1 MRQIIIDLIK
11 KTVPEKIDFDI
22 LIPDDEKYGHYS
34 TNIAFR
40 LAQKEKRN
48 PMAIAEMLKKTLL
61 KKAPLIF
68 ESIEVVKPGFV
79 NFIFSS
85 DFLHKKLR
93 EILKTGQEFGRK
105 KLPSNRSKKVQV
117 EFISAN
123 PTGPLTLANG
133 RGGFFGDVLSNV
145 LQWSGYEVERE
156 YYVNDAGNQ
165 IITFGK
171 SILAAAGFLSEEEEF
186 YKGEYIKEWAKKN
199 KKIVEEN
206 KNNPLK
212 LGQRAAEDFL
222 ALIKNSVQKKAGIYF
237 NRFTSEYY
245 DIHQKGLVEKVLKI
259 FERKGKVYKKDGALW
274 LKTTEFGDDKDRV
287 LLTSDHE
294 PTYFLA
300 DAGHYLE
307 TKERGFNQKINIL
320 GPDHYGYVKRIQAAA
335 KIIGLEKSE
344 VIITQA
350 IRLVRHGKET
360 KMSKRKGEFVTF
372 EDLIDEVG
380 SDVARFFFLMIS
392 VDTHM
397 DFDLDLARERSQKN
411 PVFYVQYA
419 YVRIKNILEKFGK
432 MSKKADLSVLKTKE
446 DLNLI
451 LNLSRFPEVL
461 EDASKDYELHR
472 LTRYAQ
478 NLSRSFH
485 NFYEKERVIGEEEK
499 VANARI
505 LLLQGAIIVF
515 KNLFEILGISA
526 PDKM

>member
-11 KTVPEKIDFDI
+11 KTVPKKIDFDV

-34 TNIAFR
+34 TNVAFR
-40 LAQKEKRN
+40 LAKEKKSD
-48 PMAIAEMLKKTLL
+48 PMATAEESKNAFLKKE
-61 KKAPLIF
+61 PFIF
-68 ESIEVVKPGFV
+68 EKIEISKPGFI
-79 NFIFSS
+79 NFSFSL
-85 DFLHKKLR
+85 DFLHKRLQ
-93 EILKTGQEFGRK
+93 EILKAGNDFGKK
-105 KLPSNRSKKVQV
+105 KLSKSKIEKVQV

-156 YYVNDAGNQ
+156 YYVNDTGNQ

-171 SILAAAGFLSEEEEF
+171 SILAAAGFLKEEEEF
-186 YKGEYIKEWAKKN
+186 YKGDYIKKWAEKN
-199 KKIVEEN
+199 KKIIEEN

-222 ALIKNSVQKKAGIYF
+222 KLIKKAVQDKARIRF
-237 NRFTSEYY
+237 DRFTSEDK
-245 DIHQKGLVEKVLKI
+245 DIHKKDLIQKVLKL
-259 FERKGKVYKKDGALW
+259 FDKEGKVYKKDGAMW

-287 LLTSDHE
+287 LMTSDHE

-307 TKERGFNQKINIL
+307 TKERGFDGKINVL
-320 GPDHYGYVKRIQAAA
+320 GPDHYGYVKRIQSAA

-350 IRLVRHGKET
+350 IRLVRDGKEA

-380 SDVARFFFLMIS
+380 EDVARFFFLMIS
-392 VDTHM
+392 VGTHM
-397 DFDLDLARERSQKN
+397 DFDIGLAKERSRKN
-411 PVFYVQYA
+411 PVFYAQYA
-419 YVRIKNILEKFGK
+419 YVRAKNILEKLGK
-432 MSKKADLSVLKTKE
+432 ISKKADLSILNTKE

-461 EDASKDYELHR
+461 EDTSKDYQLHR

-478 NLSRSFH
+478 DLSRVFH
-485 NFYEKERVIGEEEK
+485 DFYEKERVIGEEEK
-499 VANARI
+499 IVNARASLI
-505 LLLQGAIIVF
+505 KAAVIVF
-515 KNLFEILGISA
+515 QDLFEVLGISA

>member
-11 KTVPEKIDFDI
+11 KTVPKKTDFDV

-34 TNIAFR
+34 TNVAFR
-40 LAQKEKRN
+40 IAKEKKRD
-48 PMAIAEMLKKTLL
+48 PMAVAEELKNIFL

-68 ESIEVVKPGFV
+68 EKIEVSKPGFV
-79 NFIFSS
+79 NFSFSL
-85 DFLHKKLR
+85 DFLHKGLQ
-93 EILKTGQEFGRK
+93 EILKAGNDFGKK
-105 KLPSNRSKKVQV
+105 KLSKNEFKKVQV

-156 YYVNDAGNQ
+156 YYVNDTGNQ
-165 IITFGK
+165 ILTFGK
-171 SILAAAGFLSEEEEF
+171 SILAAAGFLKEEEEF
-186 YKGEYIKEWAKKN
+186 YKGEYIKEWAEKN
-199 KKIVEEN
+199 KKIIEEN
-206 KNNPLK
+206 KNNSLK

-222 ALIKNSVQKKAGIYF
+222 GLIKKAVQEKAKIRF
-237 NRFTSEYY
+237 NRFTSEDN
-245 DIHQKGLVEKVLKI
+245 DIHKKGLVQKALKL
-259 FERKGKVYKKDGALW
+259 FDKKGKTYEKDGAIW

-287 LLTSDHE
+287 LMTKGHE

-300 DAGHYLE
+300 DSGHYLE
-307 TKERGFNQKINIL
+307 TKERGFDRKINIL

-350 IRLVRHGKET
+350 IRLVRDGKEA

-372 EDLIDEVG
+372 EDLINEVG
-380 SDVARFFFLMIS
+380 MDAARFFFLMVS

-397 DFDLDLARERSQKN
+397 DFDIDLAKEHSQKN
-411 PVFYVQYA
+411 PVFYAQYA
-419 YVRIKNILEKFGK
+419 YVRAKKILEKLGEF
-432 MSKKADLSVLKTKE
+432 SEQTDLNVLNTKQ

-461 EDASKDYELHR
+461 EDTSKDYELHR

-478 NLSRSFH
+478 DLSRSFH
-485 NFYEKERVIGEEEK
+485 DFYEKERVIGEQEK
-499 VANARI
+499 IMNARA
-505 LLLQGAIIVF
+505 LLVRGMIIVF
-515 KNLFEILGISA
+515 KNLFDILGISA